1 MPRKTG
7 SGVGPHGAHEDVP
20 GKITAAL
27 ERLGQ
32 ALRVLAREE
41 AQRQG
46 LSPIGLQLVLRL
58 AGLDDPGRPGRLARE
73 FRVSPASLSD
83 SLRALE
89 RKGLVERRRD
99 GDDRRGFSFRL
110 TPAGRLL
117 AGRLEP
123 LTSPVRAAAAALPA
137 EEQLTL
143 LLSLYELIADLQ
155 RRGVITVARMC
166 VTCSHFRADAHGPNA
181 HHCTL
186 LDLPLARP
194 SLRIDCPEHELA
206 A

>member
-1 MPRKTG
+1 MPRTTG
-7 SGVGPHGAHEDVP
+7 SGVAPHSAHEDVP

-58 AGLDDPGRPGRLARE
+58 ADPDDPGRPGRLARE

-89 RKGLVERRRD
+89 RKGLVERRRH
-99 GDDRRGFSFRL
+99 GNDRRGFSFRL
-110 TPAGRLL
+110 TAAGRRL
-117 AGRLEP
+117 ARRLEP
-123 LTSPVRAAAAALPA
+123 LASPVRAAAAALPA

-143 LLSLYELIADLQ
+143 MLALYELIADLQ

-166 VTCSHFRADAHGPNA
+166 VTCRHFRAHAHGTNA
-181 HHCTL
+181 HHCAL
-186 LDLPLARP
+186 LDLPLAQS